1 MKKASLLSGLIL
13 GCLVFLSGCAS
24 NNAPE
29 EIPMTEHFKL
39 GKVSVELSQRIQPEK
54 EFYSESV
61 VEKKIGDALNN
72 ELVKRNLISSQE
84 DMYTLE
90 VEVKYQRRFVADA
103 TPVPTDS
110 LAYPYLA
117 FQIKVMDDGE
127 VLKTINFKK
136 RQMTGGFATN
146 MKVMSAVLRD
156 AEDEDMFLESA
167 GEIIAKE
174 IDKLN

>member
-1 MKKASLLSGLIL
+1 GCSGNTK
-13 GCLVFLSGCAS
+13 SD
-24 NNAPE
+24 

-39 GKVSVELSQRIQPEK
+39 GKVSVEFSQRIQPEK
-54 EFYSESV
+54 EFYAESV
-61 VEKKIGDALNN
+61 VKAKIASALEANL
-72 ELVKRNLISSQE
+72 EKRNLLSSQE
-84 DMYTLE
+84 EMYTLH
-90 VEVKYQRRFVADA
+90 VDVQYDRRFVADA

-110 LAYPYLA
+110 LAYPHLA